1 MTRYTSRTST
11 LSPTIGDQEGQKRQ
25 FDIDIN
31 TDDGYTLSAFGD
43 ISISDG
49 FFILTS
55 TSLVDVDVGSSRRR
69 IRARRPP
76 MPRKF
81 SSRSVSDYEETARE
95 YPRFPFPELPTPTS
109 PYSAEADFE
118 ALFQSLKSHQA
129 SYTAPSHDLAAR
141 SLAGKPTLRVETSG
155 LSDRRIP
162 LRGFSRASNSGA
174 SPSLGALPRQT
185 PGMALS
191 ASPIHRATK

>member
-1 MTRYTSRTST
+1 MSRYTSFHSRAST
-11 LSPTIGDQEGQKRQ
+11 LSPAVDDQEGQKRQ

-95 YPRFPFPELPTPTS
+95 VIIYFTVHNIVGER
-109 PYSAEADFE
+109 
-118 ALFQSLKSHQA
+118 
-129 SYTAPSHDLAAR
+129 SY
-141 SLAGKPTLRVETSG
+141 
-155 LSDRRIP
+155 
-162 LRGFSRASNSGA
+162 
-174 SPSLGALPRQT
+174 
-185 PGMALS
+185 
-191 ASPIHRATK
+191 